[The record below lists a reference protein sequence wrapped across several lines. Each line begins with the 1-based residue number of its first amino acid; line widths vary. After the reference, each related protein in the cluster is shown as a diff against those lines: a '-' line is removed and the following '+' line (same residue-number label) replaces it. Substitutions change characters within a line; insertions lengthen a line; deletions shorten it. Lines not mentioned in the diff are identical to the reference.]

1 MSGTA
6 GSMLVARALQD
17 QGADAIFTIVAGPV
31 TNVIGACGEIGV
43 RPIGVRHEQGAS
55 FMAIAHG
62 YVAGKVGVAMT
73 GSGPGVTNAITGVHV
88 AWDSGYPLL
97 VLGGS
102 AALRQRGRM
111 TFQEADS
118 VAMMQPITKWAIQ
131 ADSAERI
138 PELIAMGYHKALSGR
153 PGPVYIDLP
162 LDVLRE
168 EVEDIEIRRAIS
180 STPPAKPHGDP
191 LLIEQA
197 AELLLN
203 AERPLLIV
211 GKGVRWGGDEA
222 FGDLQ
227 QLVDDLGVPFLSS
240 PMGRGF
246 IPDDHPLNVA
256 AARSQAMRGA
266 DVVVVLAARLNWMF
280 QMGQGFAPDAKLIQV
295 DIDAEEIGLQKD
307 VDVGI
312 AGDVGRVLR
321 QLAAA
326 LEGRTEGL
334 AEQRAES
341 PWRHELRE
349 TLARNAERLAP
360 LRVSDKLPISHYRL
374 MNEIRNAAP
383 RDAIIT
389 VDGEITMATARQVLQ
404 SFGPATR
411 LNSGTNACIGTG
423 VPFAIGA
430 QLARPE
436 ATVISVNGDSAFG
449 FNGMEI
455 ETALRHNLPVI
466 FIVDNNQGILGS
478 TLEQGLFGDDY
489 PERVGMY
496 VPEARY
502 DKVMDAFGGHAE
514 HVERPEEIGPALQR
528 ALAAGR
534 AALIDVAIDP
544 EERQMGRTVSQL
556 RDMGY

>member
-62 YVAGKVGVAMT
+62 YVAGKVGVVMT
-73 GSGPGVTNAITGVHV
+73 GSGPGVTNTVTGVHV

-102 AALRQRGRM
+102 AALHQRGRM

-131 ADSAERI
+131 ADSAARI

-180 STPPAKPHGDP
+180 STPPARPQGDP

-211 GKGVRWGGDEA
+211 GKGVRWAGDEA

-227 QLVDDLGVPFLSS
+227 QLVEDLGVPFLSS
-240 PMGRGF
+240 PMGRGY
-246 IPDDHPLNVA
+246 IPDDHALNAA

-266 DVVVVLAARLNWMF
+266 DVVMVLAARLNWMF

-295 DIDAEEIGLQKD
+295 DIEAEEIGLQRD
-307 VDVGI
+307 VDIGI
-312 AGDVGRVLR
+312 AGDAGQVLR
-321 QLAAA
+321 QLHDA

-334 AEQRAES
+334 AELRAES
-341 PWRHELRE
+341 PWRQELRE

-360 LRVSDKLPISHYRL
+360 LLVSDKIPISHYRL
-374 MNEIRNAAP
+374 MHEITRAAP

-404 SFGPATR
+404 SYGPATR

-430 QLARPE
+430 KLARPE

-455 ETALRHNLPVI
+455 ETALRHDLPVV

-478 TLEQGLFGDDY
+478 TLETSLFGEDY

-502 DKVMDAFGGHAE
+502 DRVMEAFGGHAE
-514 HVERPEEIGPALQR
+514 HVERPEEIAPALER
-528 ALAAGR
+528 ALGAGR

>member
-102 AALRQRGRM
+102 AALHQRGRM

-180 STPPAKPHGDP
+180 STPPARAHGDP
-191 LLIEQA
+191 ALIEQA

-211 GKGVRWGGDEA
+211 GKGVRWGGEEA

-321 QLAAA
+321 QLGEA

-360 LRVSDKLPISHYRL
+360 LLVSDKMPISHYRL

>member
-1 MSGTA
+1 MSGTV

-73 GSGPGVTNAITGVHV
+73 GSGPGVTNTVTGVHV

-102 AALRQRGRM
+102 AALHQRGRM

-131 ADSAERI
+131 ADSAARI
-138 PELIAMGYHKALSGR
+138 PELIAMGFHKALSGR

-168 EVEDIEIRRAIS
+168 EVEDIDVRRAIS
-180 STPPAKPHGDP
+180 STPPARPQGDQ

-211 GKGVRWGGDEA
+211 GKGVRWAGDEA

-227 QLVDDLGVPFLSS
+227 QLVEDLGVPFLSS
-240 PMGRGF
+240 PMGRGY
-246 IPDDHPLNVA
+246 IPDDHALNVA

-266 DVVVVLAARLNWMF
+266 DVVMVLAARLNWMF

-295 DIDAEEIGLQKD
+295 DIEAEEIGLQRD
-307 VDVGI
+307 VDIGI
-312 AGDVGRVLR
+312 AGDAGQVLR
-321 QLAAA
+321 QLHDA

-334 AEQRAES
+334 AELRAES
-341 PWRHELRE
+341 PWRQELRE
-349 TLARNAERLAP
+349 TLARNEERLAP
-360 LRVSDKLPISHYRL
+360 LLVSDKVPISHYRL
-374 MNEIRNAAP
+374 MHEITRAAP

-404 SFGPATR
+404 SYGPATR

-430 QLARPE
+430 KLARPE

-455 ETALRHNLPVI
+455 ETALRHDLPVV

-478 TLEQGLFGDDY
+478 TLETSLFGEDY

-502 DKVMDAFGGHAE
+502 DRVMEAFGGHAE
-514 HVERPEEIGPALQR
+514 HVERPEEIGPALER
-528 ALAAGR
+528 ALGAGR

>member
-1 MSGTA
+1 MSGTV

-73 GSGPGVTNAITGVHV
+73 GSGPGVTNTVTGVHV

-102 AALRQRGRM
+102 AALHQRGRM

-131 ADSAERI
+131 ADSAARI

-168 EVEDIEIRRAIS
+168 EVEDIDVRRAIS
-180 STPPAKPHGDP
+180 STPPARPQGDQ

-211 GKGVRWGGDEA
+211 GKGVRWAGDEA

-227 QLVDDLGVPFLSS
+227 QLVEDLGVPFLSS
-240 PMGRGF
+240 PMGRGY
-246 IPDDHPLNVA
+246 IPDDHALNVA

-266 DVVVVLAARLNWMF
+266 DVVMVLAARLNWMF

-295 DIDAEEIGLQKD
+295 DIEAEEIGLQRD

-312 AGDVGRVLR
+312 AGDAGQVLR
-321 QLAAA
+321 QLHDA

-334 AEQRAES
+334 AELRAES
-341 PWRHELRE
+341 PWRQELRE

-360 LRVSDKLPISHYRL
+360 LLVSDKVPISHYRL
-374 MNEIRNAAP
+374 MHEITRAAP

-404 SFGPATR
+404 SYGPATR

-430 QLARPE
+430 KLARPE

-455 ETALRHNLPVI
+455 ETALRHDLPVV

-478 TLEQGLFGDDY
+478 TLETSLFGEDY

-502 DKVMDAFGGHAE
+502 DRVMEAFGGHAE
-514 HVERPEEIGPALQR
+514 HVERPEEIGPALER
-528 ALAAGR
+528 ALGAGR

>member
-73 GSGPGVTNAITGVHV
+73 GSGPGVTNTVTGVHV

-102 AALRQRGRM
+102 AALHQRGRM

-131 ADSAERI
+131 ADSAARI

-168 EVEDIEIRRAIS
+168 EVEDIDVRRAIS
-180 STPPAKPHGDP
+180 STPPARPQGDQ

-211 GKGVRWGGDEA
+211 GKGMRWAGDEA

-227 QLVDDLGVPFLSS
+227 QLVEDLGVPFLSS
-240 PMGRGF
+240 PMGRGY
-246 IPDDHPLNVA
+246 IPDDHALNVA
-256 AARSQAMRGA
+256 ASRSQAMRGA
-266 DVVVVLAARLNWMF
+266 DVVMVLAARLNWMF

-295 DIDAEEIGLQKD
+295 DIEAEEIGLQRD

-312 AGDVGRVLR
+312 AGDAGQVLR
-321 QLAAA
+321 QLHDA

-334 AEQRAES
+334 AELRAES
-341 PWRHELRE
+341 PWRQELLE

-360 LRVSDKLPISHYRL
+360 LLVSDKVPISHYRL
-374 MNEIRNAAP
+374 MHEITRAAP

-404 SFGPATR
+404 SYGPATR

-430 QLARPE
+430 KLARPE

-455 ETALRHNLPVI
+455 ETALRHDLPVV

-478 TLEQGLFGDDY
+478 TLETSLFGEDY

-502 DKVMDAFGGHAE
+502 DRVMEAFGGHAE
-514 HVERPEEIGPALQR
+514 HVERPEEIAPALER
-528 ALAAGR
+528 ALGAGR

>member
-102 AALRQRGRM
+102 AALHQRGRM

-321 QLAAA
+321 QLGEA

-360 LRVSDKLPISHYRL
+360 LLVSDKLPISHYRL

>member
-1 MSGTA
+1 MSKIA
-6 GSMLVARALQD
+6 GSRLVAKALKD
-17 QGADAIFTIVAGPV
+17 QGADAVFTIVAGPV
-31 TNVIGACGEIGV
+31 VNVIGACGDIGV
-43 RPIGVRHEQGAS
+43 RPIGVHHEQAAAM
-55 FMAIAHG
+55 MAIAHG
-62 YVAGKVGVAMT
+62 YVSGKVGVTMT
-73 GSGPGVTNAITGVHV
+73 GSGPGVTNTLTGVHV
-88 AWDSGYPLL
+88 AWDSGFPLL

-102 AALRQRGRM
+102 AALHQRGRM

-138 PELIAMGYHKALSGR
+138 PELIAMGFHKALSGR

-168 EVEDIEIRRAIS
+168 EVEEIEVRPAIRNHA
-180 STPPAKPHGDP
+180 PARPQGDP
-191 LLIEQA
+191 ALVEQA

-211 GKGVRWGGDEA
+211 GKGVRWSGDEA
-222 FGDLQ
+222 FADLR
-227 QLVDDLGVPFLSS
+227 QLVEDLGVPFLSS

-256 AARSQAMRGA
+256 AARSQAIRGA
-266 DVVVVLAARLNWMF
+266 DVVLVLAARLNWMF
-280 QMGQGFAPDAKLIQV
+280 PATAFAPDAKLVQV
-295 DIDAEEIGLQKD
+295 DIHAEEIGLQRD
-307 VDVGI
+307 IDVGI
-312 AGDVGRVLR
+312 PGDAGQVLA
-321 QLAAA
+321 QLNSA
-326 LEGRTEGL
+326 LAGRTEGL

-349 TLARNAERLAP
+349 TLAKNEQRLAP
-360 LRVSDKLPISHYRL
+360 LLASDQVPISHYRL
-374 MNEIRNAAP
+374 MGEIRDAAP

-404 SFGPATR
+404 SYGPATR

-430 QLARPE
+430 KLARPDVP
-436 ATVISVNGDSAFG
+436 VISVNGDSAFG
-449 FNGMEI
+449 FNGMEM
-455 ETALRHNLPVI
+455 ETALRHNLPVV
-466 FIVDNNQGILGS
+466 FVVDNNQGILGS
-478 TLEQGLFGDDY
+478 TIEGTLFEGDY

-496 VPEARY
+496 VPDARY
-502 DKVMDAFGGHAE
+502 DKIIEAFGGHAE

-534 AALIDVAIDP
+534 AACINVAIDP
-544 EERQMGRTVSQL
+544 EERQAGRTVSQS

>member
-43 RPIGVRHEQGAS
+43 RPIGVRHEQGAA

-73 GSGPGVTNAITGVHV
+73 GSGPGVTNTVTGVHV

-102 AALRQRGRM
+102 AALHQRGRM

-180 STPPAKPHGDP
+180 STPPARAQGDP

-227 QLVDDLGVPFLSS
+227 QLVDDLGVPFLTS

-312 AGDVGRVLR
+312 AGDVGHVLR
-321 QLAAA
+321 QLGEA

-360 LRVSDKLPISHYRL
+360 LLASDKLPISHYRL

-502 DKVMDAFGGHAE
+502 GQGDGGLR
-514 HVERPEEIGPALQR
+514 RPRRARRAGPRRSVPPCSAPSAPGVR
-528 ALAAGR
+528 R
-534 AALIDVAIDP
+534 
-544 EERQMGRTVSQL
+544 
-556 RDMGY
+556 

>member
-321 QLAAA
+321 QLAEA

-360 LRVSDKLPISHYRL
+360 LLVSDKLPISHYRL

-534 AALIDVAIDP
+534 AALIAVAIDP

>member
-102 AALRQRGRM
+102 AALHQRGRM

-180 STPPAKPHGDP
+180 STPPARPHGDP
-191 LLIEQA
+191 VLIEQA

-227 QLVDDLGVPFLSS
+227 QLVDDLGVPFLTS

-256 AARSQAMRGA
+256 AARSQAIRGA

-280 QMGQGFAPDAKLIQV
+280 QMGQGFAPEAKLIQV

-312 AGDVGRVLR
+312 AGDVGHVLR
-321 QLAAA
+321 QLGEA

-360 LRVSDKLPISHYRL
+360 LLASDKHPISHYRL

-502 DKVMDAFGGHAE
+502 DKVMEAFGGHAE

>member
-1 MSGTA
+1 MPGTA

-31 TNVIGACGEIGV
+31 TNVIGDCGAIGV
-43 RPIGVRHEQGAS
+43 RPIGVHHEQAAS

-102 AALRQRGRM
+102 AALHQRGRM

-191 LLIEQA
+191 LLVEQA

-227 QLVDDLGVPFLSS
+227 QLVEDLGVPFLSS

-256 AARSQAMRGA
+256 AARSQAIRSA

-280 QMGQGFAPDAKLIQV
+280 QMGRGFAPDAKLIQV
-295 DIDAEEIGLQKD
+295 DIDAEEVGLQKD

-312 AGDVGRVLR
+312 AGDAGHVLR
-321 QLAAA
+321 QLNEA
-326 LEGRTEGL
+326 LAGRTEGL
-334 AEQRAES
+334 ADQRAES

-360 LRVSDKLPISHYRL
+360 LLASDKQPISHYRL

-404 SFGPATR
+404 SYGPATR

-430 QLARPE
+430 KLARPE

-455 ETALRHNLPVI
+455 ETALRHDLPIV
-466 FIVDNNQGILGS
+466 FVVDNNQGILGS
-478 TLEQGLFGDDY
+478 TLERSLFAEDY

-502 DKVMDAFGGHAE
+502 DKMMDAFGGHAE
-514 HVERPEEIGPALQR
+514 HVERPEEIAPALER
-528 ALAAGR
+528 ALAADR

-544 EERQMGRTVSQL
+544 EERQLGRTVSQL

>member
-43 RPIGVRHEQGAS
+43 RPIGVRHEQGAT

-73 GSGPGVTNAITGVHV
+73 GSGPGVTNTITGVHV

-102 AALRQRGRM
+102 AALHQRGRM

-180 STPPAKPHGDP
+180 STPPAKPQGDSA
-191 LLIEQA
+191 LVEQA

-227 QLVDDLGVPFLSS
+227 QLVDDLGVPFLTS

-295 DIDAEEIGLQKD
+295 DIDAEEIGLQRD

-312 AGDVGRVLR
+312 AGDVGQVLR
-321 QLAAA
+321 QLSEA

-334 AEQRAES
+334 AEERAES

-360 LRVSDKLPISHYRL
+360 LLESDKLPISHYRL

-430 QLARPE
+430 QLARPD

-502 DKVMDAFGGHAE
+502 DKVMEAFGGHAE

>member
-1 MSGTA
+1 MSGTP

-31 TNVIGACGEIGV
+31 TNVIGACGDIGV

-73 GSGPGVTNAITGVHV
+73 GSGPGVTNTVTGVHV

-102 AALRQRGRM
+102 AALHQRGRM

-180 STPPAKPHGDP
+180 STPPAKAQGDP
-191 LLIEQA
+191 VLIEQA

-295 DIDAEEIGLQKD
+295 DIDAEEIGLQRD

-312 AGDVGRVLR
+312 AGDVGHVLR
-321 QLAAA
+321 QLSEA

-349 TLARNAERLAP
+349 TLAKNAERLAP
-360 LRVSDKLPISHYRL
+360 LLASDKMPISHYRL
-374 MNEIRNAAP
+374 MNEIRTAAP

-404 SFGPATR
+404 SYGPATR

-502 DKVMDAFGGHAE
+502 DKVMEAFGGHAE

>member
-1 MSGTA
+1 MSGTP

-73 GSGPGVTNAITGVHV
+73 GSGPGVTNTVTGVHV

-102 AALRQRGRM
+102 AALHQRGRM

-180 STPPAKPHGDP
+180 STPPAKAHGDP

-227 QLVDDLGVPFLSS
+227 QLVDDLGVPFLTS

-295 DIDAEEIGLQKD
+295 DIDAEEIGLQRD

-312 AGDVGRVLR
+312 AGDVGHVLR
-321 QLAAA
+321 QLGEA

-349 TLARNAERLAP
+349 TLARNAKRLAP
-360 LRVSDKLPISHYRL
+360 LLASDKMPISHYRL
-374 MNEIRNAAP
+374 MNEIRTAAP

-502 DKVMDAFGGHAE
+502 DKVMEAFGGHAE

-528 ALAAGR
+528 ALGAGR

>member
-43 RPIGVRHEQGAS
+43 RPIGVRHEQGAA

-73 GSGPGVTNAITGVHV
+73 GSGPGVTNTVTGVHV

-102 AALRQRGRM
+102 AALHQRGRM

-180 STPPAKPHGDP
+180 STPPARAQGDP

-227 QLVDDLGVPFLSS
+227 QLVDDLGVPFLTS

-295 DIDAEEIGLQKD
+295 DIDAEEIGLQRD

-312 AGDVGRVLR
+312 AGDVGHVLR
-321 QLAAA
+321 QLGEA

-334 AEQRAES
+334 AGQRAES

-360 LRVSDKLPISHYRL
+360 LLASDKTPISHYRL

-404 SFGPATR
+404 SYGPATR

-455 ETALRHNLPVI
+455 ETALRHNLPVV

-502 DKVMDAFGGHAE
+502 DKVMEAFGGHAE

>member
-1 MSGTA
+1 M
-6 GSMLVARALQD
+6 
-17 QGADAIFTIVAGPV
+17 
-31 TNVIGACGEIGV
+31 
-43 RPIGVRHEQGAS
+43 
-55 FMAIAHG
+55 
-62 YVAGKVGVAMT
+62 
-73 GSGPGVTNAITGVHV
+73 
-88 AWDSGYPLL
+88 
-97 VLGGS
+97 
-102 AALRQRGRM
+102 
-111 TFQEADS
+111 
-118 VAMMQPITKWAIQ
+118 
-131 ADSAERI
+131 
-138 PELIAMGYHKALSGR
+138 
-153 PGPVYIDLP
+153 
-162 LDVLRE
+162 
-168 EVEDIEIRRAIS
+168 
-180 STPPAKPHGDP
+180 
-191 LLIEQA
+191 
-197 AELLLN
+197 
-203 AERPLLIV
+203 
-211 GKGVRWGGDEA
+211 RWGGEEA

-321 QLAAA
+321 QLGEA

-360 LRVSDKLPISHYRL
+360 LLVSDKMPISHYRL

-449 FNGMEI
+449 VNGMEI

>member
-1 MSGTA
+1 MSGIS
-6 GSMLVARALQD
+6 GNMLVARALQD

-31 TNVIGACGEIGV
+31 TNVIGACAEIGV
-43 RPIGVRHEQGAS
+43 RPIGVHHEQAAS
-55 FMAIAHG
+55 MMAIAHG

-97 VLGGS
+97 LLGGS
-102 AALRQRGRM
+102 AALHQRGRS

-131 ADSAERI
+131 ADCAERI
-138 PELIAMGYHKALSGR
+138 PELIAMAFHKALSGR

-168 EVEDIEIRRAIS
+168 EIEEIEVRPAIRGA
-180 STPPAKPHGDP
+180 PPARPQGDP

-197 AELLLN
+197 AELLLG

-211 GKGVRWGGDEA
+211 GKGLRWAGDEA
-222 FGDLQ
+222 FGDLR
-227 QLVDDLGVPFLSS
+227 QLVEDLGVPFLAS
-240 PMGRGF
+240 PMGRGY

-256 AARSQAMRGA
+256 AARSQAIRGA

-280 QMGQGFAPDAKLIQV
+280 QMGQGFAADAKLIQV
-295 DIDAEEIGLQKD
+295 DIEAEEIGVQRD
-307 VDVGI
+307 VEVGI
-312 AGDVGRVLR
+312 AGDAGHVLR
-321 QLAAA
+321 QLNTA
-326 LEGRTEGL
+326 LAGRTEGL
-334 AEQRAES
+334 AELRAES

-349 TLARNAERLAP
+349 TLARNEERLAP
-360 LRVSDKLPISHYRL
+360 MLASGKEPISHYRL
-374 MNEIRNAAP
+374 MSEIRNAAP

-404 SFGPATR
+404 SYGPATR

-430 QLARPE
+430 KLARPE

-455 ETALRHNLPVI
+455 ETALRHNLPVV

-478 TLEQGLFGDDY
+478 TLEGALFPEDY

-502 DKVMDAFGGHAE
+502 DKVMEAFGGHAE
-514 HVERPEEIGPALQR
+514 HVERPEEIAPALQR
-528 ALAAGR
+528 ALASGR

>member
-1 MSGTA
+1 MSGTP

-73 GSGPGVTNAITGVHV
+73 GSGPGVTNTVTGVHV

-102 AALRQRGRM
+102 AALHQRGRM

-168 EVEDIEIRRAIS
+168 EVEDIEIRHAIS
-180 STPPAKPHGDP
+180 STPPAKAQGDP

-227 QLVDDLGVPFLSS
+227 QLVDDLGVPFLTS

-295 DIDAEEIGLQKD
+295 DIDAEEIGLQRD

-312 AGDVGRVLR
+312 AGDVGHVLR
-321 QLAAA
+321 QLSEA

-349 TLARNAERLAP
+349 TLAKNAERLAP
-360 LRVSDKLPISHYRL
+360 LLASDKMPISHYRL
-374 MNEIRNAAP
+374 MNEIRTAAP

-502 DKVMDAFGGHAE
+502 DKVMEAFGGHAE

-528 ALAAGR
+528 ALGAGR

>member
-1 MSGTA
+1 MSGTP

-62 YVAGKVGVAMT
+62 YVAGRVGVAMT
-73 GSGPGVTNAITGVHV
+73 GSGPGVTNTVTGVHV

-102 AALRQRGRM
+102 AALHQRGRM

-180 STPPAKPHGDP
+180 STPPAKAQGDP
-191 LLIEQA
+191 LLIEEA

-227 QLVDDLGVPFLSS
+227 QLVDDLGVPFLTS

-312 AGDVGRVLR
+312 AGDVGHVLR
-321 QLAAA
+321 QLGEA

-360 LRVSDKLPISHYRL
+360 LLASDKMPISHYRL

-502 DKVMDAFGGHAE
+502 DKVMEAFGGHAE

-528 ALAAGR
+528 ALGAGR